1 MLFLGQFCTHL
12 MGVGGYTGTGY
23 VPGCYMKFNLCVN
36 TMYWVFDD
44 RKKIIKSKICIWLW
58 LNFFVFYTFLCD
70 LWFGHFEWFLIFP
83 PWIWHEIWSSF
94 VHSRCNSLKLNFFVF
109 YTFFSDAI
117 YGHWWPFWISQ
128 KLHFFNFGAPS
139 IGPIWGRIQKN
150 ISKCM
155 WGIHLKSRSILSS
168 LT

>member
-1 MLFLGQFCTHL
+1 

-70 LWFGHFEWFLIFP
+70 VWFGHFEWFLIFP
-83 PWIWHEIWSSF
+83 TVLHTFDGGAYTGTGYGPGCDMKFNLVLHTSDGGIYWNRMDI
-94 VHSRCNSLKLNFFVF
+94 LKHVTW
-109 YTFFSDAI
+109 Y
-117 YGHWWPFWISQ
+117 
-128 KLHFFNFGAPS
+128 
-139 IGPIWGRIQKN
+139 
-150 ISKCM
+150 
-155 WGIHLKSRSILSS
+155 
-168 LT
+168 